1 MSQPITKY
9 INQRKIM
16 STVENEDVTKL
27 DTQNLEALV
36 TLQRREFQSEG
47 EVTYATRIDRLKRLK
62 ALIVENKTEFA
73 ETTKREFG
81 GARSYEFSLFSEF
94 AGKVE
99 AIDYSMKHLKEWM
112 KPEKRK
118 TNKPMN
124 FLGGKSQVRHF
135 PKGVVGI
142 ISPWNLPFGLTVAP
156 LTSALAAGNRAL
168 LKPSEFVPE
177 TAALFAEVVP
187 QYFSK
192 DEVAV
197 VTGGAE
203 ISQCFAELPFDHLLF
218 TGSTNIGAKV
228 MQSASKNLVPVTL
241 ELGGKSPV
249 IIGRS
254 AKLDLAG
261 TRLTF
266 GKLLNGG
273 QLCLSPDYVV
283 VPHELE
289 ELLIAR
295 VVQEAESMYPN
306 ITENEDYAGVINEKH
321 FARLQNYIDD
331 AVAKGA
337 KLTIVGADKTRA
349 SADNRRMP
357 LHILQNVKEDML
369 VLHEEIFG
377 PILPVMTYSDV
388 AEVPDM
394 IKPRQNPLAMY
405 YFGKDKREQEYLLSH
420 VQSGGVCINDI
431 TLHYVQEDLPFG
443 GIGSSGMGAYH
454 GPEGFRSMSHARA
467 IYSQTMIDVLP
478 IIGARPPF
486 GNKFRKNITKIL
498 GSI

>member
-1 MSQPITKY
+1 MSIAEH
-9 INQRKIM
+9 N
-16 STVENEDVTKL
+16 NVTEL
-27 DTQNLEALV
+27 AGQNLNALIER
-36 TLQRREFQSEG
+36 QRSQFRAEG
-47 EVTYATRIDRLKRLK
+47 EVTYSTRIDRLKRLK

-94 AGKVE
+94 ASKVE
-99 AIDYSMKHLKEWM
+99 AIDYSMKHLKQWM

-177 TAALFAEVVP
+177 TAALFAEIVP
-187 QYFSK
+187 KYFPE

-203 ISQCFAELPFDHLLF
+203 ISQKFAELPFDHLLF
-218 TGSTNIGAKV
+218 TGSTKVGAKV
-228 MQSASKNLVPVTL
+228 MRSASKNLVPVTL

-249 IIGRS
+249 VIGRS

-283 VPHELE
+283 VPNELE
-289 ELLIAR
+289 EQLIAR
-295 VVQEAESMYPN
+295 VAHEAQSMYPN
-306 ITENEDYAGVINEKH
+306 ITENEDYAGIINERH
-321 FARLQNYIDD
+321 FARLQNYLDD

-337 KLTIVGADKTRA
+337 KLTIVGANKTRA
-349 SADNRRMP
+349 SAGNRRMP
-357 LHILQNVKEDML
+357 LHILQNVNDDML
-369 VLHEEIFG
+369 VMQEEIFG
-377 PILPVMTYSDV
+377 PVLPFMTYSDV
-388 AEVPDM
+388 TEVPDM
-394 IKPRQNPLAMY
+394 IEPRRSPLALY

-443 GIGSSGMGAYH
+443 GFGASGMGAYH

-478 IIGARPPF
+478 IVGARPPF
-486 GNKFRKNITKIL
+486 GDKFRKNISKIL
-498 GSI
+498 GAI

>member
-1 MSQPITKY
+1 MSIAEQ
-9 INQRKIM
+9 N
-16 STVENEDVTKL
+16 NVTEL
-27 DTQNLEALV
+27 THQNLDALV
-36 TLQRREFQSEG
+36 QRQRSQFRAEG
-47 EVTYATRIDRLKRLK
+47 EVTYSTRIDRLKRLK

-73 ETTKREFG
+73 TTTKREFG

-94 AGKVE
+94 ASKVE
-99 AIDYSMKHLKEWM
+99 AIEYSIKNLKDWM
-112 KPEKRK
+112 KSERRK

-124 FLGGKSQVRHF
+124 FLGGRSEVRYF

-142 ISPWNLPFGLTVAP
+142 ISPWNLPFGLTVSP

-168 LKPSEFVPE
+168 LKPSEHVPE
-177 TAALFAEVVP
+177 TAALFAEVIP
-187 QYFSK
+187 KYFST

-197 VTGGAE
+197 VTGGQD
-203 ISQCFAELPFDHLLF
+203 ISQQFAELPFDHLLF
-218 TGSTNIGAKV
+218 TGSTHVGAKV
-228 MQSASKNLVPVTL
+228 MQAASKNLVPVTL

-273 QLCLSPDYVV
+273 QLCLSPDYVI
-283 VPHELE
+283 VPKELE
-289 ELLIAR
+289 EELIAR
-295 VVQEAESMYPN
+295 VMHEAQSMYPN
-306 ITENEDYAGVINEKH
+306 ITGNRDYAGVFNEH
-321 FARLQNYIDD
+321 HLARLQNYIDD
-331 AVAKGA
+331 AVSKGA
-337 KLTIVGADKTRA
+337 KLTIIGGENSRVSK
-349 SADNRRMP
+349 DNRRMP
-357 LHILQNVKEDML
+357 LHILQNVNEDML
-369 VLHEEIFG
+369 VMHEEIFG
-377 PILPVMTYSDV
+377 PILPIMTYDNI
-388 AEVPDM
+388 AEVPD
-394 IKPRQNPLAMY
+394 KVEPRRNPLAMY
-405 YFGKDKREQEYLLSH
+405 YFGKDKKEQEYLLSH

-431 TLHYVQEDLPFG
+431 TLHYIQEDLPFG
-443 GIGSSGMGAYH
+443 GVGASGMGAYH
-454 GPEGFRSMSHARA
+454 GPEGFRTLSHARA

>member
-1 MSQPITKY
+1 
-9 INQRKIM
+9 M
-16 STVENEDVTKL
+16 STVKNKNVTQL
-27 DTQNLEALV
+27 DTRNLEALV
-36 TLQRREFQSEG
+36 ELQRSKFRAEG

-187 QYFSK
+187 KYFSE

-203 ISQCFAELPFDHLLF
+203 ISQRFAELPFDHLLF

-283 VPHELE
+283 VPDDLE
-289 ELLIAR
+289 EQLIAR
-295 VVQEAESMYPN
+295 VVQEVQSMYPN
-306 ITENEDYAGVINEKH
+306 ITENEDYAGVINERH

-337 KLTIVGADKTRA
+337 KLTIVGADRTRA
-349 SADNRRMP
+349 SKDNRRMP
-357 LHILQNVKEDML
+357 LHILQNVNEDML
-369 VLHEEIFG
+369 VMHEEIFG

-394 IKPRQNPLAMY
+394 IEPRRNPLAMY
-405 YFGKDKREQEYLLSH
+405 YFGKDKPEQEYLLSH

-443 GIGSSGMGAYH
+443 GVGASGMGAYH
-454 GPEGFRSMSHARA
+454 GPEGFRTLSHARA

>member
-1 MSQPITKY
+1 
-9 INQRKIM
+9 M
-16 STVENEDVTKL
+16 STAKRKNVTKL

-36 TLQRREFQSEG
+36 ELQRSKFRAEG
-47 EVTYATRIDRLKRLK
+47 QVTYSIRIDRLKRLK

-94 AGKVE
+94 ASKVE
-99 AIDYSMKHLKEWM
+99 GIDYVMKHLKEWM

-156 LTSALAAGNRAL
+156 LTGALAAGNRAI

-177 TAALFAEVVP
+177 TAALFAEIIP
-187 QYFSK
+187 KYFSE

-197 VTGGAE
+197 VTGGAD
-203 ISQCFAELPFDHLLF
+203 ISQRFAELPFDHLLF
-218 TGSTNIGAKV
+218 TGSSNIGAKV

-283 VPHELE
+283 VPNELE
-289 ELLIAR
+289 EQLIAR
-295 VVQEAESMYPN
+295 VVHEAQSMYPN
-306 ITENEDYAGVINEKH
+306 ITENEDYAGVINERH

-337 KLTIVGADKTRA
+337 KLTIVGASKTRV
-349 SADNRRMP
+349 SEDNRRMP
-357 LHILQNVKEDML
+357 LHILQNVTEDML
-369 VLHEEIFG
+369 VMHEEIFG
-377 PILPVMTYSDV
+377 PILPVITYSDV

-394 IKPRQNPLAMY
+394 IEPRRNPLAMY

-443 GIGSSGMGAYH
+443 GVGASGMGAYH
-454 GPEGFRSMSHARA
+454 GPEGFRSLSHARA

-486 GNKFRKNITKIL
+486 GEKFRKNISKIL
-498 GSI
+498 GPI

>member
-1 MSQPITKY
+1 
-9 INQRKIM
+9 M
-16 STVENEDVTKL
+16 STAKRKNVTKL

-36 TLQRREFQSEG
+36 ELQRSKFRAEG
-47 EVTYATRIDRLKRLK
+47 EVTYSTRIDRLKRLK

-94 AGKVE
+94 ASKVE
-99 AIDYSMKHLKEWM
+99 GIDYAMKHLKEWM

-156 LTSALAAGNRAL
+156 LTGALAAGNRAI

-177 TAALFAEVVP
+177 TAALFAEIIP
-187 QYFSK
+187 KYFSE

-197 VTGGAE
+197 VTGGAD
-203 ISQCFAELPFDHLLF
+203 ISQRFAELPFDHLLF
-218 TGSTNIGAKV
+218 TGSSNIGAKV

-283 VPHELE
+283 VPNELE
-289 ELLIAR
+289 EQFIAR
-295 VVQEAESMYPN
+295 VVHEAQSMYPN
-306 ITENEDYAGVINEKH
+306 ITENEDYAGVINERH

-337 KLTIVGADKTRA
+337 KLTIVGADTTRV
-349 SADNRRMP
+349 SEDNRRMP
-357 LHILQNVKEDML
+357 LHILQNVNEDML
-369 VLHEEIFG
+369 VMHEEIFG

-394 IKPRQNPLAMY
+394 IEPRRNPLAMY
-405 YFGKDKREQEYLLSH
+405 YFGKDKREQEYLLSN

-443 GIGSSGMGAYH
+443 GVGASGMGAYH
-454 GPEGFRSMSHARA
+454 GPEGFRSLSHARA

-486 GNKFRKNITKIL
+486 GEKFRKNISKIL
-498 GSI
+498 GPI

>member
-1 MSQPITKY
+1 
-9 INQRKIM
+9 M
-16 STVENEDVTKL
+16 STAEHENVTKL

-36 TLQRREFQSEG
+36 ELQRSMFRAEG
-47 EVTYATRIDRLKRLK
+47 EVTYSTRIDRLKRLK
-62 ALIVENKTEFA
+62 ALIIENKTEFA
-73 ETTKREFG
+73 MTTKREFG

-94 AGKVE
+94 ASKVE

-124 FLGGKSQVRHF
+124 FLGGKSQVRYC

-187 QYFSK
+187 KYFPE

-197 VTGGAE
+197 VTGGAN
-203 ISQCFAELPFDHLLF
+203 ISQRFAELPFDHLLF

-273 QLCLSPDYVV
+273 QLCLSPDYVA
-283 VPHELE
+283 VPDELE
-289 ELLIAR
+289 EQLIAR
-295 VVQEAESMYPN
+295 VIQEAQSMYPN
-306 ITENEDYAGVINEKH
+306 ITENEDYAGIINERH
-321 FARLQNYIDD
+321 FGRLQSYIDD

-349 SADNRRMP
+349 SEDNRRMP
-357 LHILQNVKEDML
+357 LHILQHVNEDML
-369 VLHEEIFG
+369 VMHEEIFG

-388 AEVPDM
+388 AEIPSM
-394 IKPRQNPLAMY
+394 IEPRRNPLAMY
-405 YFGKDKREQEYLLSH
+405 YFGSDKREQEYLLSH

-431 TLHYVQEDLPFG
+431 ILHYVQEDLPFG
-443 GIGSSGMGAYH
+443 GIGASGMGAYH
-454 GPEGFRSMSHARA
+454 GPEGFRTMSHARA

-486 GNKFRKNITKIL
+486 GKKFRKNISKIL
-498 GSI
+498 GAI

>member
-1 MSQPITKY
+1 MSEAH
-9 INQRKIM
+9 NDNVM
-16 STVENEDVTKL
+16 EL
-27 DTQNLEALV
+27 DFQNLNALV
-36 TLQRREFQSEG
+36 ALQRNAFRAEG

-62 ALIVENKTEFA
+62 ALIVENKREFA
-73 ETTKREFG
+73 TTTKREFN

-94 AGKVE
+94 ASKVE
-99 AIDYSMKHLKEWM
+99 AIDYSIKHLKQWM

-124 FLGGKSQVRHF
+124 LLGGKGQVRYF

-168 LKPSEFVPE
+168 LKPSEYVPD
-177 TAALFAEVVP
+177 TAALFADVVP
-187 QYFSK
+187 KYFSTE
-192 DEVAV
+192 EVAV
-197 VTGGAE
+197 VTGGAQT
-203 ISQCFAELPFDHLLF
+203 SQHFAELPFDHLLF
-218 TGSTNIGAKV
+218 TGSTRVGSKV

-266 GKLLNGG
+266 AKLLNGG
-273 QLCLSPDYVV
+273 QLCLSPDYAL
-283 VPHELE
+283 VPNELE
-289 ELLIAR
+289 EQLVSR
-295 VVQEAESMYPN
+295 VKHEVESMYPN
-306 ITENEDYAGVINEKH
+306 ITENSDYAGVFNERH

-337 KLTIVGADKTRA
+337 KLTIVGANETRV
-349 SADNRRMP
+349 SKDNYRMP
-357 LHILQNVKEDML
+357 LHILQNVNENMQ
-369 VLHEEIFG
+369 VMHEEIFG
-377 PILPVMTYSDV
+377 PILPIMTYTDIT
-388 AEVPDM
+388 EVPDQ
-394 IKPRQNPLAMY
+394 IEPRRNPLAMY
-405 YFGKDKREQEYLLSH
+405 YFGKDKGEQEYLLSH

-443 GIGSSGMGAYH
+443 GFGASGMGAYH
-454 GPEGFRSMSHARA
+454 GPEGFRNMSHSRA

-486 GNKFRKNITKIL
+486 GEKFRKRISKVL
-498 GSI
+498 GAI

>member
-1 MSQPITKY
+1 MGAAEQHNLTG
-9 INQRKIM
+9 
-16 STVENEDVTKL
+16 L
-27 DTQNLEALV
+27 DTQDLGALIA
-36 TLQRREFQSEG
+36 LQKAQFRAEG

-62 ALIVENKTEFA
+62 ALIVENKVAFANATKHEFN
-73 ETTKREFG
+73 

-94 AGKVE
+94 ASKVE
-99 AIDYSMKHLKEWM
+99 AIDYSMKHLKAWM

-187 QYFSK
+187 KYFSK

-203 ISQCFAELPFDHLLF
+203 VSQQFAQLPFDHLLF
-218 TGSTNIGAKV
+218 TGSTQVGAQV
-228 MQSASKNLVPVTL
+228 MQAASKNLVPVTL

-273 QLCLSPDYVV
+273 QLCLSPDYVL
-283 VPHELE
+283 VPQELE
-289 ELLIAR
+289 EQLVAR
-295 VVQEAESMYPN
+295 VVHEAQSMYPN
-306 ITENEDYAGVINEKH
+306 ITENADYAGVINERH

-337 KLTIVGADKTRA
+337 KLTIVGAEQTRV
-349 SADNRRMP
+349 SENNRRMP
-357 LHILQNVKEDML
+357 LHILQNVNEDML
-369 VLHEEIFG
+369 VMHEEIFG
-377 PILPVMTYSDV
+377 PILPVMTYDDIT
-388 AEVPDM
+388 EVPDQVE
-394 IKPRQNPLAMY
+394 PRRNPLALY
-405 YFGKDKREQEYLLSH
+405 YFGKDKTEQEYLLSH
-420 VQSGGVCINDI
+420 VPSGGVCINDI

-443 GIGSSGMGAYH
+443 GVGASGMGAYH
-454 GPEGFRSMSHARA
+454 GPEGFRTLSHPRA
-467 IYSQTMIDVLP
+467 IYSQTMVDVLP

-486 GNKFRKNITKIL
+486 GDKFRKNISKIL
-498 GSI
+498 GAI

>member
-1 MSQPITKY
+1 MGAAEHH
-9 INQRKIM
+9 N
-16 STVENEDVTKL
+16 
-27 DTQNLEALV
+27 DTGLNAQNLDALLE
-36 TLQRREFQSEG
+36 LQRSKFRAEG
-47 EVTYATRIDRLKRLK
+47 EVTYSTRIDRLKRLK

-73 ETTKREFG
+73 ITTKREFG

-94 AGKVE
+94 ASKVE
-99 AIDYSMKHLKEWM
+99 AINYSMKHLKEWM

-168 LKPSEFVPE
+168 LKPSEFVPK

-187 QYFSK
+187 KYFSE

-197 VTGGAE
+197 VTGGAD
-203 ISQCFAELPFDHLLF
+203 ISQRFAELPFDHLLF
-218 TGSTNIGAKV
+218 TGSTKVGAKV

-283 VPHELE
+283 VPDELE
-289 ELLIAR
+289 EQLIAR
-295 VVQEAESMYPN
+295 VVKEAESMYPN
-306 ITENEDYAGVINEKH
+306 ITENEDYAGVINERH

-337 KLTIVGADKTRA
+337 KLTIVGAEKTRA
-349 SADNRRMP
+349 SDDNRRMP
-357 LHILQNVKEDML
+357 LHILQNVNEDML
-369 VLHEEIFG
+369 VMHEEIFG
-377 PILPVMTYSDV
+377 PVLPVMTYSDV
-388 AEVPDM
+388 EEVPDM
-394 IKPRQNPLAMY
+394 IEPRRNPLAMY
-405 YFGKDKREQEYLLSH
+405 YFGKDNREQEYLLSR

-443 GIGSSGMGAYH
+443 GIGASGMGAYH
-454 GPEGFRSMSHARA
+454 GPEGFKNMSHARA

-486 GNKFRKNITKIL
+486 GEKFRKRITKTL
-498 GSI
+498 GAI

>member
-1 MSQPITKY
+1 MSIAEHD
-9 INQRKIM
+9 N
-16 STVENEDVTKL
+16 VTKL
-27 DTQNLEALV
+27 EIQNLTALLK
-36 TLQRREFQSEG
+36 LQRSKFRAEG
-47 EVTYATRIDRLKRLK
+47 EVTYATRTDRLKRLK
-62 ALIVENKTEFA
+62 ALIIENKTEFA
-73 ETTKREFG
+73 KTTKREFG

-94 AGKVE
+94 ASKVE

-156 LTSALAAGNRAL
+156 LTSALAAGNRAI

-177 TAALFAEVVP
+177 TAALFAEIIP
-187 QYFSK
+187 KYFSE

-197 VTGGAE
+197 VTGGTD
-203 ISQCFAELPFDHLLF
+203 ISQRFAELPFDHLLF
-218 TGSTNIGAKV
+218 TGSSNIGAKV

-283 VPHELE
+283 VPKELE
-289 ELLIAR
+289 EQLIAR
-295 VVQEAESMYPN
+295 VIHETESMYPN
-306 ITENEDYAGVINEKH
+306 ITENEDYAGVINERH

-349 SADNRRMP
+349 SKDNRRMP
-357 LHILQNVKEDML
+357 LHILQNVNEDML
-369 VLHEEIFG
+369 VMHEEIFG
-377 PILPVMTYSDV
+377 PVLPVMAYSDV

-394 IKPRQNPLAMY
+394 IEPRRNPLAMY
-405 YFGKDKREQEYLLSH
+405 YFGKDKREQEYLLTH
-420 VQSGGVCINDI
+420 VPSGGVCVNDI

-443 GIGSSGMGAYH
+443 GVGASGMGAYH
-454 GPEGFRSMSHARA
+454 GPEGFRSLSHARA

-478 IIGARPPF
+478 IVGARPPF
-486 GNKFRKNITKIL
+486 GEKFRKNISKVL

>member
-1 MSQPITKY
+1 MSTTKY
-9 INQRKIM
+9 
-16 STVENEDVTKL
+16 ENVTTL
-27 DTQNLEALV
+27 HTQNLEALV
-36 TLQRREFQSEG
+36 ELQRSKFRAEG

-62 ALIVENKTEFA
+62 ALIVENKIEFA
-73 ETTKREFG
+73 KTTKREFG

-99 AIDYSMKHLKEWM
+99 GIDYSMKHLKEWM

-177 TAALFAEVVP
+177 TAALFADVVP
-187 QYFSK
+187 KYFSE

-203 ISQCFAELPFDHLLF
+203 ISQRFAELPFDHLLF
-218 TGSTNIGAKV
+218 TGSTNIGSKV

-283 VPHELE
+283 VPNELE
-289 ELLIAR
+289 EQLIAR
-295 VVQEAESMYPN
+295 VVQEAQSMYPN
-306 ITENEDYAGVINEKH
+306 ITENEDYAGVINERH

-349 SADNRRMP
+349 SEDNRRMP
-357 LHILQNVKEDML
+357 LHILQNVNEDML
-369 VLHEEIFG
+369 VMHEEIFG

-394 IKPRQNPLAMY
+394 IEPRRNPLAMY
-405 YFGKDKREQEYLLSH
+405 YFGKDKSEQEYLLSN

-443 GIGSSGMGAYH
+443 GVGASGMGAYH
-454 GPEGFRSMSHARA
+454 GPEGFRTLSHARA

-486 GNKFRKNITKIL
+486 GNKFARI
-498 GSI
+498 

>member
-1 MSQPITKY
+1 
-9 INQRKIM
+9 M
-16 STVENEDVTKL
+16 STAKRKNVTKL

-36 TLQRREFQSEG
+36 ELQRSKFRAEG
-47 EVTYATRIDRLKRLK
+47 EVTYSTRIDRLKRLK

-94 AGKVE
+94 ASKVE
-99 AIDYSMKHLKEWM
+99 GIDYAMKHLKEWM

-156 LTSALAAGNRAL
+156 LTGALAAGNRAI

-177 TAALFAEVVP
+177 TAALFAEIIP
-187 QYFSK
+187 KYFSE

-197 VTGGAE
+197 VTGGAD
-203 ISQCFAELPFDHLLF
+203 ISQRFAELPFDHLLF
-218 TGSTNIGAKV
+218 TGSSNIGAKV

-283 VPHELE
+283 VPNELE
-289 ELLIAR
+289 EQLIAR
-295 VVQEAESMYPN
+295 VVHEAQSMYPN
-306 ITENEDYAGVINEKH
+306 ITENEDYAGVINERH

-337 KLTIVGADKTRA
+337 KLTIVGADKTRV
-349 SADNRRMP
+349 SEDNRRMP
-357 LHILQNVKEDML
+357 LHILQNVNEDML
-369 VLHEEIFG
+369 VMHEEIFG

-394 IKPRQNPLAMY
+394 IEPRRNPLAMY
-405 YFGKDKREQEYLLSH
+405 YFGKDKREQEYLLSN

-443 GIGSSGMGAYH
+443 GVGVSGMGAYH
-454 GPEGFRSMSHARA
+454 GPEGFRSLSHARA

-486 GNKFRKNITKIL
+486 GEKFRKNISKIL
-498 GSI
+498 GPI

>member
-1 MSQPITKY
+1 MSIAEHD
-9 INQRKIM
+9 N
-16 STVENEDVTKL
+16 VTKL
-27 DTQNLEALV
+27 EIQNLTALLK
-36 TLQRREFQSEG
+36 LQRSKFRAEG

-62 ALIVENKTEFA
+62 ALIIENKTEFA
-73 ETTKREFG
+73 KTTKREFG

-94 AGKVE
+94 ASKVE
-99 AIDYSMKHLKEWM
+99 AIDYSMKHLKDWM

-177 TAALFAEVVP
+177 TAALFADVIP
-187 QYFSK
+187 KYFSE

-197 VTGGAE
+197 VTGGAA
-203 ISQCFAELPFDHLLF
+203 ISQRFAELPFDHLLF
-218 TGSTNIGAKV
+218 TGSTRVGAQV
-228 MQSASKNLVPVTL
+228 MQSAAKNLVPVTL

-283 VPHELE
+283 VPKELE
-289 ELLIAR
+289 EQLIAR
-295 VVQEAESMYPN
+295 VIHETESMYPN
-306 ITENEDYAGVINEKH
+306 ITENEDYAGVINERH

-349 SADNRRMP
+349 SKDNRRMP
-357 LHILQNVKEDML
+357 LHILQNVNEDML
-369 VLHEEIFG
+369 VMHEEIFG
-377 PILPVMTYSDV
+377 PVLPVMTYSDV

-394 IKPRQNPLAMY
+394 IEPRRNPLAMY
-405 YFGKDKREQEYLLSH
+405 YFGKDKREQEYLLTH
-420 VQSGGVCINDI
+420 VPSGGVCVNDI

-443 GIGSSGMGAYH
+443 GVGASGMGAYH
-454 GPEGFRSMSHARA
+454 GPEGFRSLSHARA

-478 IIGARPPF
+478 IVGARPPF
-486 GNKFRKNITKIL
+486 GEKFRKNISKVL

>member
-1 MSQPITKY
+1 MGAAEHHNATGL
-9 INQRKIM
+9 NA
-16 STVENEDVTKL
+16 
-27 DTQNLEALV
+27 QNLDALLE
-36 TLQRREFQSEG
+36 LQRSKFRAEG
-47 EVTYATRIDRLKRLK
+47 EVTYSTRIDRLKRLK

-73 ETTKREFG
+73 ITTKREFG

-94 AGKVE
+94 ASKVE
-99 AIDYSMKHLKEWM
+99 AINYSMKHLKEWM

-168 LKPSEFVPE
+168 LKPSEFVPK

-187 QYFSK
+187 KYFSE

-197 VTGGAE
+197 VTGGTD
-203 ISQCFAELPFDHLLF
+203 ISQRFAELPFDHLLF
-218 TGSTNIGAKV
+218 TGSSNIGAKV

-283 VPHELE
+283 VPDELE
-289 ELLIAR
+289 EQLIAR
-295 VVQEAESMYPN
+295 VVQEVQSMYPN
-306 ITENEDYAGVINEKH
+306 ITENEDYAGVINERH

-337 KLTIVGADKTRA
+337 KLTIVGAEKTRA
-349 SADNRRMP
+349 SDDNRRMP
-357 LHILQNVKEDML
+357 LHILQNVNEDML
-369 VLHEEIFG
+369 VMHEEIFG
-377 PILPVMTYSDV
+377 PVLPVMTYSDV
-388 AEVPDM
+388 EEVPDM
-394 IKPRQNPLAMY
+394 IEPRRNPLAMY
-405 YFGKDKREQEYLLSH
+405 YFGKDNREQEYLLSR

-443 GIGSSGMGAYH
+443 GIGASGMGAYH
-454 GPEGFRSMSHARA
+454 GPEGFKNMSHARA

-486 GNKFRKNITKIL
+486 GEKFRKRITKTL
-498 GSI
+498 GAI

>member
-1 MSQPITKY
+1 MSTTKY
-9 INQRKIM
+9 
-16 STVENEDVTKL
+16 ENVTTL
-27 DTQNLEALV
+27 HTQNLEALV
-36 TLQRREFQSEG
+36 ELQRSKFRAEG

-62 ALIVENKTEFA
+62 ALILENKIEFA
-73 ETTKREFG
+73 KTTKREFG

-99 AIDYSMKHLKEWM
+99 GIDYSMKHLKEWM

-177 TAALFAEVVP
+177 TAALFADVVP
-187 QYFSK
+187 KYFAN

-203 ISQCFAELPFDHLLF
+203 ISQRFAELPFDHLLF

-283 VPHELE
+283 VPNELE
-289 ELLIAR
+289 EQLIAR
-295 VVQEAESMYPN
+295 VVQEAQSMYPN
-306 ITENEDYAGVINEKH
+306 ITENEDYAGVINERH

-349 SADNRRMP
+349 SEDNRRMP
-357 LHILQNVKEDML
+357 LHILQSVNEDML
-369 VLHEEIFG
+369 VMHEEIFG

-394 IKPRQNPLAMY
+394 IEPRRNPLAMY
-405 YFGKDKREQEYLLSH
+405 YFGKDKSEQEYLLSN

-443 GIGSSGMGAYH
+443 GVGASGMGAYH
-454 GPEGFRSMSHARA
+454 GPEGFRTLSHARA

>member
-1 MSQPITKY
+1 MGA
-9 INQRKIM
+9 
-16 STVENEDVTKL
+16 VEQHNLTGL
-27 DTQNLEALV
+27 DTQDLDALIA
-36 TLQRREFQSEG
+36 LQKAQFRAEG

-62 ALIVENKTEFA
+62 ALIVENKVAFANATKHEFN
-73 ETTKREFG
+73 

-94 AGKVE
+94 ASKVE
-99 AIDYSMKHLKEWM
+99 AIDYSMKHLKAWM

-187 QYFSK
+187 KYFSK

-203 ISQCFAELPFDHLLF
+203 VSQQFAQLPFDHLLF
-218 TGSTNIGAKV
+218 TGSTRVGAQV
-228 MQSASKNLVPVTL
+228 MQAASKNLVPVTL

-273 QLCLSPDYVV
+273 QLCLSPDYVL
-283 VPHELE
+283 VPQELE
-289 ELLIAR
+289 EQLVAR
-295 VVQEAESMYPN
+295 VVHEAQSMYPN
-306 ITENEDYAGVINEKH
+306 ITENADYAGVINERH

-337 KLTIVGADKTRA
+337 KLTIVGAEQTRV
-349 SADNRRMP
+349 SENNRRMP
-357 LHILQNVKEDML
+357 LHILQNVNEDML
-369 VLHEEIFG
+369 VMHEEIFG
-377 PILPVMTYSDV
+377 PILPVMTYDDIT
-388 AEVPDM
+388 EVPDQVE
-394 IKPRQNPLAMY
+394 PRRNPLALY
-405 YFGKDKREQEYLLSH
+405 YFGKDKTEQEYLLSH
-420 VQSGGVCINDI
+420 VPSGGVCINDI

-443 GIGSSGMGAYH
+443 GVGASGMGAYH
-454 GPEGFRSMSHARA
+454 GPEGFRTLSHPRA
-467 IYSQTMIDVLP
+467 IYSQTMVDVLP

-486 GNKFRKNITKIL
+486 GDKFRKNISKIL
-498 GSI
+498 GAI

>member
-1 MSQPITKY
+1 
-9 INQRKIM
+9 M
-16 STVENEDVTKL
+16 STAKRKNVTKL

-36 TLQRREFQSEG
+36 ELQRSKFRAEG
-47 EVTYATRIDRLKRLK
+47 EVTYSTRIDRLKRLK

-94 AGKVE
+94 ASKVE
-99 AIDYSMKHLKEWM
+99 GIDYAMKHLKEWM

-156 LTSALAAGNRAL
+156 LTGALAAGNRAI

-177 TAALFAEVVP
+177 TAALFAEIIP
-187 QYFSK
+187 KYFSE

-197 VTGGAE
+197 VTGGAD
-203 ISQCFAELPFDHLLF
+203 ISQRFAELPFDHLLF
-218 TGSTNIGAKV
+218 TGSSNIGAKV

-283 VPHELE
+283 VPNELE
-289 ELLIAR
+289 EQLIAR
-295 VVQEAESMYPN
+295 VVHEAQSMYPN
-306 ITENEDYAGVINEKH
+306 ITENEDYAGVINERH

-337 KLTIVGADKTRA
+337 KLTIVGADTTRV
-349 SADNRRMP
+349 SEDNRRMP
-357 LHILQNVKEDML
+357 LHILQNVNEDML
-369 VLHEEIFG
+369 VMHEEIFG

-394 IKPRQNPLAMY
+394 IEPRRNPLAMY

-443 GIGSSGMGAYH
+443 GVGASGMGAYH
-454 GPEGFRSMSHARA
+454 GPEGFRSLSHARA

-486 GNKFRKNITKIL
+486 GEKFRKNISKIL
-498 GSI
+498 GPI

>member
-1 MSQPITKY
+1 
-9 INQRKIM
+9 M
-16 STVENEDVTKL
+16 STPERNNVTEL
-27 DTQNLEALV
+27 DTQKLRALV
-36 TLQRREFQSEG
+36 ELQRSKFRAEG

-62 ALIVENKTEFA
+62 ALIVENKREFA
-73 ETTKREFG
+73 TTTKREFG

-94 AGKVE
+94 ASKVE

-124 FLGGKSQVRHF
+124 LLGGKSQVKHF

-156 LTSALAAGNRAL
+156 LTSALAAGNRAI
-168 LKPSEFVPE
+168 LKPSEYVPE

-187 QYFSK
+187 KYFSE

-203 ISQCFAELPFDHLLF
+203 ISQKFSELPFDHLLF
-218 TGSTNIGAKV
+218 TGSSRVGALV
-228 MQSASKNLVPVTL
+228 MQAAAKNLVPVTL

-249 IIGRS
+249 VIGRS

-273 QLCLSPDYVV
+273 QLCLSPDYVF
-283 VPHELE
+283 VPKELE
-289 ELLIAR
+289 EQLIAR
-295 VVQEAESMYPN
+295 VSHEAQSMYPN
-306 ITENEDYAGVINEKH
+306 ITENSDYAGVINERH

-337 KLTIVGADKTRA
+337 KLTIVGAEKTRV
-349 SADNRRMP
+349 SKDNRRMP
-357 LHILQNVKEDML
+357 LHILQNVSEDMQIM
-369 VLHEEIFG
+369 HEEIFG
-377 PILPVMTYSDV
+377 PVLPIMTYADIS
-388 AEVPDM
+388 EVPDK
-394 IKPRQNPLAMY
+394 IEPRRNPLALY
-405 YFGKDKREQEYLLSH
+405 YFGKDKDEQDYLLSH

-443 GIGSSGMGAYH
+443 GIGASGMGAYH
-454 GPEGFRSMSHARA
+454 GSEGFETMSHARA

-486 GNKFRKNITKIL
+486 GEKFRKNISKIL
-498 GSI
+498 GAI

>member
-1 MSQPITKY
+1 MSEAH
-9 INQRKIM
+9 NDNVM
-16 STVENEDVTKL
+16 DL
-27 DTQNLEALV
+27 DFQNLNAL
-36 TLQRREFQSEG
+36 LARQRSAFRAEG

-62 ALIVENKTEFA
+62 ALIVENKSEFA
-73 ETTKREFG
+73 KTTKREFN

-94 AGKVE
+94 ASKVE
-99 AIDYSMKHLKEWM
+99 AIDYSMKHLKDWM
-112 KPEKRK
+112 KPENRK

-124 FLGGKSQVRHF
+124 LLGGKGQVRYF

-156 LTSALAAGNRAL
+156 LTSALAAGNRAI
-168 LKPSEFVPE
+168 LKPSEYVPE

-187 QYFSK
+187 KYFET

-203 ISQCFAELPFDHLLF
+203 TSRNFAELPFDHLLF
-218 TGSTNIGAKV
+218 TGSTRVGSQV

-273 QLCLSPDYVV
+273 QLCLSPDYVL
-283 VPHELE
+283 VPKELE
-289 ELLIAR
+289 ERLISR
-295 VVQEAESMYPN
+295 IKHEVESMYPN
-306 ITENEDYAGVINEKH
+306 ITENSDYAGVFDERH
-321 FARLQNYIDD
+321 FARLQDYIDD

-337 KLTIVGADKTRA
+337 KLTIVGADETRA
-349 SADNRRMP
+349 SKDNRRMP
-357 LHILQNVKEDML
+357 LHILQDVNENMKVM
-369 VLHEEIFG
+369 HEEIFG
-377 PILPVMTYSDV
+377 PVLPIMTYADI
-388 AEVPDM
+388 AEVPDQ
-394 IKPRQNPLAMY
+394 IEPRRNPLAMY
-405 YFGKDKREQEYLLSH
+405 YFGKDKDEQEYLLSH

-443 GIGSSGMGAYH
+443 GFGASGMGAYH
-454 GPEGFRSMSHARA
+454 GPEGFRNMSHPRA
-467 IYSQTMIDVLP
+467 IYRQTMIDVLP

-486 GNKFRKNITKIL
+486 GEKFRKRISKVL
-498 GSI
+498 GVI

>member
-1 MSQPITKY
+1 MSTTKY
-9 INQRKIM
+9 
-16 STVENEDVTKL
+16 ENVTTL
-27 DTQNLEALV
+27 HTQNLEALV
-36 TLQRREFQSEG
+36 ELQRSKFRAEG

-62 ALIVENKTEFA
+62 ALIVENKIEFA
-73 ETTKREFG
+73 KTTKREFG

-99 AIDYSMKHLKEWM
+99 GIDYSMKHLKEWM

-177 TAALFAEVVP
+177 TAALFADVVP
-187 QYFSK
+187 KYFAN

-203 ISQCFAELPFDHLLF
+203 ISQRFAELPFDHLLF

-261 TRLTF
+261 TRLTL

-283 VPHELE
+283 VPNELE
-289 ELLIAR
+289 EQLIAR
-295 VVQEAESMYPN
+295 VVQEAQSMYPN
-306 ITENEDYAGVINEKH
+306 ITENEDYAGVINERH

-349 SADNRRMP
+349 SEDNRRMP
-357 LHILQNVKEDML
+357 LHILQNVNEDML
-369 VLHEEIFG
+369 VMHEEIFG

-394 IKPRQNPLAMY
+394 IEPRRNPLAMY
-405 YFGKDKREQEYLLSH
+405 YFGKDKSEQEYLLSN

-443 GIGSSGMGAYH
+443 GVGASGMGAYH
-454 GPEGFRSMSHARA
+454 GPEGFRTLSHARA

>member
-1 MSQPITKY
+1 MGAAEQHNLTG
-9 INQRKIM
+9 
-16 STVENEDVTKL
+16 L
-27 DTQNLEALV
+27 DTQDLDALIA
-36 TLQRREFQSEG
+36 LQKAQFRAEG

-62 ALIVENKTEFA
+62 ALIVENKVAFANATKHEFN
-73 ETTKREFG
+73 

-94 AGKVE
+94 ASKVE
-99 AIDYSMKHLKEWM
+99 AIDYSMKHLKAWM

-187 QYFSK
+187 KYFSK

-203 ISQCFAELPFDHLLF
+203 VSQQFAQLPFDHLLF
-218 TGSTNIGAKV
+218 TGSTRVGAQV
-228 MQSASKNLVPVTL
+228 MQAASKNLVPVTL

-273 QLCLSPDYVV
+273 QLCLSPDYVL

-289 ELLIAR
+289 EQLVAR
-295 VVQEAESMYPN
+295 VVHEAQSMYPN
-306 ITENEDYAGVINEKH
+306 ITENADYAGVINERH

-337 KLTIVGADKTRA
+337 KLTIVGAEQTRV
-349 SADNRRMP
+349 SENNRRMP
-357 LHILQNVKEDML
+357 LHILQNVNEDML
-369 VLHEEIFG
+369 VMHEEIFG
-377 PILPVMTYSDV
+377 PILPVMTYDDIT
-388 AEVPDM
+388 EVPDQVE
-394 IKPRQNPLAMY
+394 PRRNPLALY
-405 YFGKDKREQEYLLSH
+405 YFGKDKTEQEYLLSH
-420 VQSGGVCINDI
+420 VPSGGVCINDI

-443 GIGSSGMGAYH
+443 GVGASGMGAYH
-454 GPEGFRSMSHARA
+454 GPEGFRTLSHPRA
-467 IYSQTMIDVLP
+467 IYSQTMVDVLP

-486 GNKFRKNITKIL
+486 GDKFRKNISKIL
-498 GSI
+498 GAI

>member
-1 MSQPITKY
+1 
-9 INQRKIM
+9 M
-16 STVENEDVTKL
+16 STAKRKNVTKL

-36 TLQRREFQSEG
+36 ELQRSKFRAEG
-47 EVTYATRIDRLKRLK
+47 EVTYSTRIDRLKRLK

-94 AGKVE
+94 ASKVE
-99 AIDYSMKHLKEWM
+99 GIDYVMKHLKEWM

-156 LTSALAAGNRAL
+156 LTGALAAGNRAI

-177 TAALFAEVVP
+177 TAALFAEIIP
-187 QYFSK
+187 KYFSE

-197 VTGGAE
+197 VTGGAD
-203 ISQCFAELPFDHLLF
+203 ISQRFAELPFDHLLF
-218 TGSTNIGAKV
+218 TGSSNIGAKV

-283 VPHELE
+283 VPNELE
-289 ELLIAR
+289 EQLIAR
-295 VVQEAESMYPN
+295 VVHEAQSMYPN
-306 ITENEDYAGVINEKH
+306 ITENEDYAGIINERH

-337 KLTIVGADKTRA
+337 KLTIVGASKTRV
-349 SADNRRMP
+349 SEDNRRMP
-357 LHILQNVKEDML
+357 LHILQNVTEDML
-369 VLHEEIFG
+369 VMHEEIFG
-377 PILPVMTYSDV
+377 PILPVITYSDV

-394 IKPRQNPLAMY
+394 IEPRRNPLAMY
-405 YFGKDKREQEYLLSH
+405 YFGKDKREQEYLLSN

-443 GIGSSGMGAYH
+443 GVGASGMGAYH
-454 GPEGFRSMSHARA
+454 GPEGFRSLSHARA

-486 GNKFRKNITKIL
+486 GEKFRKNISKIL
-498 GSI
+498 GPI

>member
-1 MSQPITKY
+1 
-9 INQRKIM
+9 M
-16 STVENEDVTKL
+16 STAKRKNVTKL

-36 TLQRREFQSEG
+36 ELQRSKFRAEG
-47 EVTYATRIDRLKRLK
+47 EVTYSTRIDRLKRLK

-94 AGKVE
+94 ASKVE
-99 AIDYSMKHLKEWM
+99 GIDYVMKHLKEWM

-156 LTSALAAGNRAL
+156 LTGALAAGNRAI

-177 TAALFAEVVP
+177 TAALFAEIIP
-187 QYFSK
+187 KYFSE

-197 VTGGAE
+197 VTGGAD
-203 ISQCFAELPFDHLLF
+203 ISQRFAELPFDHLLF
-218 TGSTNIGAKV
+218 TGSSNIGAKV

-283 VPHELE
+283 VPNELE
-289 ELLIAR
+289 EQLIAR
-295 VVQEAESMYPN
+295 VVHEAQSMYPN
-306 ITENEDYAGVINEKH
+306 ITENEDYAGVINERH

-337 KLTIVGADKTRA
+337 KLTIVGASKTRV
-349 SADNRRMP
+349 SEDNRRMP
-357 LHILQNVKEDML
+357 LHILQNVTEDML
-369 VLHEEIFG
+369 VMHEEIFG
-377 PILPVMTYSDV
+377 PILPVITYSDV

-394 IKPRQNPLAMY
+394 IEPRRNPLAMY

-443 GIGSSGMGAYH
+443 GVGASGMGAYH
-454 GPEGFRSMSHARA
+454 GPEGFRSLSHARA
-467 IYSQTMIDVLP
+467 IYSQTMIDILP

-486 GNKFRKNITKIL
+486 GEKFRKNISKIL
-498 GSI
+498 GPI

>member
-1 MSQPITKY
+1 MGAAEQHNLTG
-9 INQRKIM
+9 
-16 STVENEDVTKL
+16 L
-27 DTQNLEALV
+27 DTQDLDALIA
-36 TLQRREFQSEG
+36 LQKAQFRAEG

-62 ALIVENKTEFA
+62 ALIVENKVAFANATKHEFN
-73 ETTKREFG
+73 

-94 AGKVE
+94 ASKVE
-99 AIDYSMKHLKEWM
+99 AIDYSMKHLKAWM

-187 QYFSK
+187 KYFSK

-203 ISQCFAELPFDHLLF
+203 VSQQFAQLPFDHLLF
-218 TGSTNIGAKV
+218 TGSTRVGAQV
-228 MQSASKNLVPVTL
+228 MQAASKNLVPVTL

-273 QLCLSPDYVV
+273 QLCLSPDYVL
-283 VPHELE
+283 VPQELE
-289 ELLIAR
+289 EQLVAR
-295 VVQEAESMYPN
+295 VVHEAQSMYPN
-306 ITENEDYAGVINEKH
+306 ITENADYAGVINERH

-337 KLTIVGADKTRA
+337 KLTIVGAEQTRA
-349 SADNRRMP
+349 SENNRRMP
-357 LHILQNVKEDML
+357 LHILQNVNEDML
-369 VLHEEIFG
+369 VMHEEIFG
-377 PILPVMTYSDV
+377 PILPVMTYDDIT
-388 AEVPDM
+388 EVPDQVE
-394 IKPRQNPLAMY
+394 PRRNPLALY
-405 YFGKDKREQEYLLSH
+405 YFGKDKTEQEYLLSH
-420 VQSGGVCINDI
+420 VPSGGVCINDI

-443 GIGSSGMGAYH
+443 GVGASGMGAYH
-454 GPEGFRSMSHARA
+454 GPEGFRTLSHPRA

-486 GNKFRKNITKIL
+486 GEKFRKKISGIL
-498 GSI
+498 GAI

>member
-1 MSQPITKY
+1 MSTTKY
-9 INQRKIM
+9 
-16 STVENEDVTKL
+16 ENVTTL
-27 DTQNLEALV
+27 HTQNLEALV
-36 TLQRREFQSEG
+36 ELQRSKFRAEG

-62 ALIVENKTEFA
+62 ALIVENKIEFA
-73 ETTKREFG
+73 KTTKREFG

-99 AIDYSMKHLKEWM
+99 GIDYSMKHLKEWM

-124 FLGGKSQVRHF
+124 FLGGKSEVRHF

-177 TAALFAEVVP
+177 TAALFADVVP
-187 QYFSK
+187 KYFAN

-203 ISQCFAELPFDHLLF
+203 ISQRFAELPFDHLLF
-218 TGSTNIGAKV
+218 TGSTNIGSKV

-283 VPHELE
+283 VPNELE
-289 ELLIAR
+289 EQLIAR
-295 VVQEAESMYPN
+295 VVQEAQSMYPN
-306 ITENEDYAGVINEKH
+306 ITENEDYAGVINERH

-349 SADNRRMP
+349 SEDNRRMP
-357 LHILQNVKEDML
+357 LHILQNVNEDML
-369 VLHEEIFG
+369 VMHEEIFG

-394 IKPRQNPLAMY
+394 IEPRRNPLAMY
-405 YFGKDKREQEYLLSH
+405 YFGKDKSEQEYLLSN

-443 GIGSSGMGAYH
+443 GVGASGMGAYH
-454 GPEGFRSMSHARA
+454 GPEGFRTLSHARA

>member
-1 MSQPITKY
+1 MGAAEQHNLTG
-9 INQRKIM
+9 
-16 STVENEDVTKL
+16 L
-27 DTQNLEALV
+27 DTQDLDALIA
-36 TLQRREFQSEG
+36 LQKAQFRAEG

-62 ALIVENKTEFA
+62 ALIVENKVAFANATKHEFN
-73 ETTKREFG
+73 

-94 AGKVE
+94 ASKVE
-99 AIDYSMKHLKEWM
+99 AIDYSMKHLKAWM

-187 QYFSK
+187 KYFSK

-203 ISQCFAELPFDHLLF
+203 VSQQFAQLPFDHLLF
-218 TGSTNIGAKV
+218 TGSTRVGAQV
-228 MQSASKNLVPVTL
+228 MQAASKNLVPVTL

-273 QLCLSPDYVV
+273 QLCLSPDYVL
-283 VPHELE
+283 VPQELE
-289 ELLIAR
+289 EQLVAR
-295 VVQEAESMYPN
+295 VVHEAQSMYPN
-306 ITENEDYAGVINEKH
+306 ITENADYAGVINERH

-337 KLTIVGADKTRA
+337 KLTIVGAEQTRV
-349 SADNRRMP
+349 SENNRRMP
-357 LHILQNVKEDML
+357 LHILQNVNEDML
-369 VLHEEIFG
+369 VMHEEIFG
-377 PILPVMTYSDV
+377 PILPVMTYDDIT
-388 AEVPDM
+388 EVPDQVE
-394 IKPRQNPLAMY
+394 PRRNPLALY
-405 YFGKDKREQEYLLSH
+405 YFGKDKTEQEYLLSH
-420 VQSGGVCINDI
+420 VPSGGVCINDI

-443 GIGSSGMGAYH
+443 GVGASGMGAYH
-454 GPEGFRSMSHARA
+454 GPEGFRTLSHPRA
-467 IYSQTMIDVLP
+467 IYSQTMVDVLP

-486 GNKFRKNITKIL
+486 GDKFRKNISKIL
-498 GSI
+498 GAI